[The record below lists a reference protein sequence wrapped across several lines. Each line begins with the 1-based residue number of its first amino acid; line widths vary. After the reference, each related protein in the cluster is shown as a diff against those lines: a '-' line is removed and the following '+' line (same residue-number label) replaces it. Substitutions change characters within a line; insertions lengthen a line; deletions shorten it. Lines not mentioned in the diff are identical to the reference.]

1 MRKIT
6 KYVILVLYMFPS
18 QGIACRH
25 VNYSLGV
32 VNIKCTVAN
41 KMEENGKFSIAS
53 VVLISCPLVLCFNT
67 ETESVANTDHCGWQ
81 WRGKRDL
88 PRAVYPTSQITIS
101 DSSNQPFSGTA
112 SDQLFQRTIT
122 TLQWSGGMQYIY
134 NNFKRS
140 LPEFYKDI

>member
-1 MRKIT
+1 
-6 KYVILVLYMFPS
+6 
-18 QGIACRH
+18 
-25 VNYSLGV
+25 
-32 VNIKCTVAN
+32 
-41 KMEENGKFSIAS
+41 MEENGKISIAS

-81 WRGKRDL
+81 WRGKETFPGQSIPLLRL
-88 PRAVYPTSQITIS
+88 LSLIHQIS
-101 DSSNQPFSGTA
+101 LSRGTA
-112 SDQLFQRTIT
+112 SDQLFPRTIT